1 MIANR
6 LLDFDDYLAI
16 ARRHFKLLC
25 FATFSAAA
33 IGFLVSFAFSPQ
45 YTSRSLVLVERQTI
59 PAGYVRPIVTTSV
72 IDRIATLQQQVL
84 SRSRLEALVARLDLA
99 RGGKSVDKVVDGIQR
114 NVSFVEADPST
125 STSLIF
131 RRTMDFLGFYVR
143 FTADNPQD
151 AREICA
157 EITSMVL
164 AENSKMREQVALNTT
179 DFLARQ
185 LAEAKTNLDQKDQE
199 FAEFKSRFL
208 GQLPTDMENNLAI
221 LNGLNS
227 EFDANTQA
235 LNRAEQDKSYAQS
248 LLDQQ
253 VVAWKSSQFNQTTD
267 TIGQR
272 LIALRTQLITL
283 QDRYTHDH
291 PDVIKMRSDIAALE
305 AKQKQMDESG
315 ATDGDTL
322 TETGRTEPPQITQ
335 LRERIRQDDNLVAR
349 AAEKGKDLQT
359 MIDSYRNRLTLSPK
373 VEEEYKQLTRDN
385 EVAHHLYDTL
395 LANKSESEIQ
405 TDLERSQQGEQL
417 RLLDA
422 ADLPDSPSFPVR
434 WKFAGG
440 GLAGGLCVGLVAV
453 FWMEWQD
460 RALRDERDVLAVLEM
475 PMLASVPWVSE
486 NPQGQLNGARGRL
499 KTLLRA

>member
-25 FATFSAAA
+25 FAAFSVSA
-33 IGFLVSFAFSPQ
+33 IGFLVSFVFSPR

-84 SRSRLEALVARLDLA
+84 SRSRLDGLVARMDLA
-99 RGGKSVDKVVDGIQR
+99 RKGKSVDQVVDSIQR
-114 NVSFVEADPST
+114 NVSFVEADPSA
-125 STSLIF
+125 SASLMF
-131 RRTMDFLGFYVR
+131 RRSMDFLGFYVR

-151 AREICA
+151 AQQICA

-164 AENSKMREQVALNTT
+164 AENSKMREQVAVNTT
-179 DFLARQ
+179 DFLSRQ

-199 FAEFKSRFL
+199 FAEFKSRYL
-208 GQLPTDMENNLAI
+208 GQLPSDMENNLAI
-221 LNGLNS
+221 LNGLIS

-248 LLDQQ
+248 LLDEQ
-253 VVAWKSSQFNQTTD
+253 VAAWKSSQFNQTTD
-267 TIGQR
+267 TIGQQ
-272 LIALRTQLITL
+272 LVTLRTQLVTL
-283 QDRYTHDH
+283 QSRYRDDH
-291 PDVIKMRSDIAALE
+291 PDVVKMKRDIAALE

-315 ATDGDTL
+315 PKDKDAL
-322 TETGRTEPPQITQ
+322 TETGRTEPPQVVQ
-335 LRERIRQDDNLVAR
+335 LRDRIRQDDASVAR
-349 AAEKGKDLQT
+349 TTEKEKQLQKT
-359 MIDSYRNRLTLSPK
+359 IDSYRNRLTLSPK

-385 EVAHHLYDTL
+385 EVAQRLYETL
-395 LANKSESEIQ
+395 LANKSESQIQ

-422 ADLPDSPSFPVR
+422 ANLPDSPSFPVR
-434 WKFAGG
+434 WQFAGG
-440 GLAGGLCVGLVAV
+440 GLAAGLCVGLVAV
-453 FWMEWQD
+453 FWLEWRD
-460 RALRDERDVLAVLEM
+460 RAMRDERDVLAALEM
-475 PMLASVPWVSE
+475 PMLVSVPWVSRE
-486 NPQGQLNGARGRL
+486 SQDQLNSLRSRV
-499 KTLLRA
+499 KTFLRA